1 MMDLNNLLNEKKAE
15 LDRYTV
21 ELESL
26 NKMEQEQKAL
36 INKLSNNEW

>member
-36 INKLSNNEW
+36 INKLSNNE

>member
-1 MMDLNNLLNEKKAE
+1 MDLNNLLNEKKAE

-26 NKMEQEQKAL
+26 NKMEQ
-36 INKLSNNEW
+36 